1 MDETERKYKRKPV
14 TAYIP
19 HCNDFLPGYKACK
32 NIIFLHISW
41 NPWTFSWMNFINK
54 NKTNKPSKNNNT
66 TLSSYFVAGK
76 STEQRI
82 IKKNEI
88 PKKANILKTI
98 FTLKIRKSLL
108 GNTQRNV
115 WVGWFIFTMTIG
127 AVISIWHLSAST
139 L

>member
-1 MDETERKYKRKPV
+1 
-14 TAYIP
+14 
-19 HCNDFLPGYKACK
+19 
-32 NIIFLHISW
+32 
-41 NPWTFSWMNFINK
+41 MNFINK

-115 WVGWFIFTMTIG
+115 
-127 AVISIWHLSAST
+127 
-139 L
+139 